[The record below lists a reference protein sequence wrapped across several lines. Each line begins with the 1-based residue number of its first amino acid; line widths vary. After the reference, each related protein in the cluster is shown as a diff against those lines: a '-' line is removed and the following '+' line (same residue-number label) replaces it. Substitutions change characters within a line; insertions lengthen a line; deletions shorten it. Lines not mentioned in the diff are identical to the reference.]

1 LARSNIKWR
10 AAAKLGICTVKFPR
24 AVFHITL
31 LYLLLC
37 LPFPCNAEP
46 AGVQPKRPSGSLAKK
61 AEASPPAAPRSDTIR
76 ESFPTGVPIAGYELG
91 LRLIGTA
98 VGNSP
103 SRNVAII
110 EDQSAQVQ
118 GSYRAGDRVRGLQ
131 IKEVRSRYV
140 IVETGSG
147 EVILAMGSIGR
158 GGSLASSQ
166 AARLDRGEVEAAY
179 PDYEHLMQEIRVRPR
194 FEAGRPLGFVIYN
207 LAPGGIFERMGL
219 EDGDVIAA
227 VNGKPFESSQPAAQF
242 YEAVR
247 AGGRLSFDISRAD
260 RKKDLH
266 VEIQ

>member
-1 LARSNIKWR
+1 
-10 AAAKLGICTVKFPR
+10 VKFHR
-24 AVFHITL
+24 AVFHISL
-31 LYLLLC
+31 LALLLC
-37 LPFPCNAEP
+37 LPFPGNAEP

-61 AEASPPAAPRSDTIR
+61 AEASPPATPRAESSR
-76 ESFPTGVPIAGYELG
+76 EYLPDGVPIAGDELG

-98 VGNSP
+98 VGNGP

-110 EDQSAQVQ
+110 EDQSAQAQ
-118 GSYRAGDRVRGLQ
+118 GAYRAGDSVRDLQ

-140 IVETGSG
+140 IVDTGSG

-158 GGSLASSQ
+158 AGSLASSQ
-166 AARLDRGEVEAAY
+166 AARLDRGEVDAAY

-194 FEAGRPLGFVIYN
+194 FEAGRPVGFVIYN

-219 EDGDVIAA
+219 EDGDVITA
-227 VNGKPFESSQPAAQF
+227 VNGKPFESSQPAAEF
-242 YEAVR
+242 YEAVH